1 MKIAL
6 IGYGIIGKAWSRH
19 YVADG
24 HELRIWNRTPKEVP
38 HFVKDLNAAVS
49 GAEVVHIVIADPPA
63 IESVMPSLMA
73 NLSPSALVIQ
83 SSTIS
88 PDASDQFLALTVKSG
103 AAYVEA
109 PFTGSKIAAERR
121 ENVFFLG
128 GNERDKE
135 RAKAVLAAV
144 GKTFFDMG
152 TNRQAC
158 AIKLAMNLQI
168 ASISQALTEA
178 LEFSRL
184 AGISDEKFFAV
195 LEQNVAHSGLSD
207 LKKPKLLA
215 DDFSPQFSVKHLHKD
230 LRLALASAPEKV
242 LPLTANVARIYAEGL
257 AQNLGE
263 EDFTALNK
271 LLSLQPPSH
280 SSGNQLSRRGNST

>member
-1 MKIAL
+1 MKITL
-6 IGYGIIGKAWSRH
+6 IGHGIIGRAWSEH
-19 YVADG
+19 YLADG
-24 HELRIWNRTPKEVP
+24 HELRIWNRTPRAAP
-38 HFVKDLNAAVS
+38 HFVKNLNNAVS
-49 GAEVVHIVIADPPA
+49 GAEVVQVVIADPSAIASVLPA
-63 IESVMPSLMA
+63 VVA

-88 PDASDQFLALTVKSG
+88 PDASDKFLAAVTGSG
-103 AAYVEA
+103 ASYVEA
-109 PFTGSKIAAERR
+109 PFTGSKLAAERR

-135 RAKAVLAAV
+135 RARAVLETL
-144 GKTFFDMG
+144 GRTFFDMG

-178 LEFSRL
+178 LEFARR
-184 AGISDEKFFAV
+184 ADISDAKFFEV

-207 LKKPKLLA
+207 LKQPKLLA

-230 LRLALASAPEKV
+230 LRLALASVPRNL
-242 LPLTANVARIYAEGL
+242 LPLTARVADIFSDGIEQG
-257 AQNLGE
+257 LGE
-263 EDFTALNK
+263 EDFCALIK
-271 LLSLQPPSH
+271 LLQ
-280 SSGNQLSRRGNST
+280 R